1 MLEIKEVINEVR
13 EQAYHAR
20 RQGKAVQVDRLE
32 ALAELLE
39 GYDIYSVEWVIDMIK
54 EVTAGY

>member
-1 MLEIKEVINEVR
+1 MLEIRYVIDEVM
-13 EQAYHAR
+13 EQAYNAE

-39 GYDIYSVEWVIDMIK
+39 GYDIYSVDWVIDMIK
-54 EVTAGY
+54 EVAA